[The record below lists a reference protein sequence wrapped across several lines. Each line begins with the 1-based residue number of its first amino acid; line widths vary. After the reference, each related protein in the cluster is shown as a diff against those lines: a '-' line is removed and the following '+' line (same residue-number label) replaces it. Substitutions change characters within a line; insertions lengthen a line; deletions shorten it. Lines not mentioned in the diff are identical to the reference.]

1 MPDNNTPTAAS
12 LRLTQRVSIF
22 LVNQLW
28 LVWIVVLVLLLGDI
42 VTTLKDGETP
52 WLAVLGVM
60 TLFTVIKLSAPMFA
74 RPRGWV
80 IKGVGFLTALGRRRI
95 SEEDGSE

>member
-1 MPDNNTPTAAS
+1 VS
-12 LRLTQRVSIF
+12 KELSFTQRVSIF

-28 LVWIVVLVLLLGDI
+28 LVWIVFLVFLLRDI
-42 VTTLKDGETP
+42 VTTLKDGEGP
-52 WLAVLGVM
+52 WLAVLGV
-60 TLFTVIKLSAPMFA
+60 TTILSSVKVLAPMFA

-95 SEEDGSE
+95 SEEDGPE